1 MAENWR
7 FLGLVNYAFIL
18 SGREVLVLEIIE
30 NEYEL
35 FQGFF
40 CKSSLKVS
48 KFDLK
53 ATSASKKTPGFLA
66 LGLTIINICSKR
78 DWPQQEFIDSNI
90 SVAFRFHFVHDNVII
105 NSPFSLRREMQRS
118 TMSGPLGHVRASETL
133 GVYLGMCPS
142 FGKLTLHSIF
152 LFLYWQI

>member
-1 MAENWR
+1 MQIVIKS
-7 FLGLVNYAFIL
+7 VN
-18 SGREVLVLEIIE
+18 
-30 NEYEL
+30 
-35 FQGFF
+35 
-40 CKSSLKVS
+40 S
-48 KFDLK
+48 KFDLNT
-53 ATSASKKTPGFLA
+53 TSASKKTQAA

-90 SVAFRFHFVHDNVII
+90 SVAFRFHFVYDNVII
-105 NSPFSLRREMQRS
+105 NSPFSLRRKLQRS